1 MRPRSRIRRFFRG
14 PGRSACR
21 CIAVWRRM
29 HGSWN
34 TSARNS
40 RRSCCMG
47 LYARSPVTR
56 SAKEAPMSRRSL
68 ASTTTLAAMIA
79 VLLIVQAPAAGQ
91 AQSPAAKA
99 APAKAT
105 PAGGKSW
112 TPPRTPDGKPD
123 LQGVWTNNTVTPLER
138 PKELAGKE
146 FYTEA
151 ELQALAKQER
161 DRLAQVEK
169 ED

>member
-1 MRPRSRIRRFFRG
+1 MI
-14 PGRSACR
+14 
-21 CIAVWRRM
+21 
-29 HGSWN
+29 
-34 TSARNS
+34 
-40 RRSCCMG
+40 
-47 LYARSPVTR
+47 
-56 SAKEAPMSRRSL
+56 RRSL
-68 ASTTTLAAMIA
+68 VSTTTLAAMIA
-79 VLLIVQAPAAGQ
+79 VLLIAQARAAGQ
-91 AQSPAAKA
+91 VQSPATKA

-151 ELQALAKQER
+151 EMQALAKQER
-161 DRLAQVEK
+161 ERLAQVED
-169 ED
+169 EGQP